1 MFPPYRPHIPETIS
15 QIMEVLALILFESP
29 KFVDKTGYFPH
40 RNINTVFQQLREG
53 LLQNRR
59 KLGEERYLK
68 LVEMSDRTRALFAA
82 DPEDQTGDTRKA
94 RLIIHEMEDLLRR
107 KAPKS

>member
-29 KFVDKTGYFPH
+29 TFVDRTGYFPQQD
-40 RNINTVFQQLREG
+40 IDTVFQQLNDG
-53 LLQNRR
+53 MLQNRR

-107 KAPKS
+107 KARKS